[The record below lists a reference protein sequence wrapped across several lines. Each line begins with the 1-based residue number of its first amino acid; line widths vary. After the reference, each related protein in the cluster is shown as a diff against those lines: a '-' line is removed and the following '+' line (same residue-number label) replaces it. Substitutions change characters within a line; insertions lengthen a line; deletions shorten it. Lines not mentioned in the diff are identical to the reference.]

1 MFKNIKSAALAL
13 KYIPGRYFFTYIAID
28 FLQVPISIL
37 YIFYWRNVLL
47 AFTGGIEFRT
57 LIEWLVGMTLFE
69 IAISLFSNYVRQ
81 EVLLPQKEE
90 LSFKIKKEIYTLGIS
105 APAIMYNHSDFLE
118 NYIYMQD
125 TVIEN
130 IFSAVE
136 NLSSFVRAVFMLIFS
151 AFILG
156 SIHYSL
162 IILAVFLSCFSLWF
176 NLKKSQHE
184 ISRELEQ
191 KKDNRVIDYIRR
203 VFNSK
208 EYEMDLRIYNYCTML
223 LNQLKNAHYKKRDL
237 SRKYGRKIA
246 AWSALDDGFSYF
258 FEFIVILLVYFRSI
272 ILNISV
278 GDFSMVIN
286 SAWNL
291 KNTIQQVLNVL
302 PQLAKNGAV
311 LGRFLSVRELIE
323 TESKKT
329 VRKPE
334 IASFQKIAFKS
345 VSFQYPQTD
354 KKILNQISFEIHR
367 GEKIAIVGRNG
378 VGKSTLLKLL
388 LGLYSPSGGDVFL
401 NGNINLKDLDSKS
414 YRDSF
419 GICMQESRVFPV
431 TVRDFVYPFDS
442 AISDEN
448 YKRAL
453 DFAGINDIDLD
464 SELTT
469 EYDDCG
475 LVLSEGNKQK
485 LVIARSFACGNHII
499 VADEPSSALDPM
511 AEAEIFDHIAKLS
524 KDKTMVFITH
534 RLSTIKSA
542 DRILLLDRG
551 VIAEEGTHAELMER
565 NGLYASMYRTQSANY
580 I

>member
-69 IAISLFSNYVRQ
+69 IAISLVSNYVRQ
-81 EVLLPQKEE
+81 EVLLPQKEV

-118 NYIYMQD
+118 DYIYMQD
-125 TVIEN
+125 TVVEN

-136 NLSSFVRAVFMLIFS
+136 NLSSFVRASFMLIFS

-162 IILAVFLSCFSLWF
+162 IILAVALSCFSLWF

-223 LNQLKNAHYKKRDL
+223 LNQLKNAHYEKRDL

-258 FEFIVILLVYFRSI
+258 FEFIVILLVYFRSVV
-272 ILNISV
+272 LNISV

-302 PQLAKNGAV
+302 PQLAKNGA
-311 LGRFLSVRELIE
+311 GWFS
-323 TESKKT
+323 
-329 VRKPE
+329 
-334 IASFQKIAFKS
+334 
-345 VSFQYPQTD
+345 
-354 KKILNQISFEIHR
+354 
-367 GEKIAIVGRNG
+367 
-378 VGKSTLLKLL
+378 
-388 LGLYSPSGGDVFL
+388 
-401 NGNINLKDLDSKS
+401 
-414 YRDSF
+414 
-419 GICMQESRVFPV
+419 
-431 TVRDFVYPFDS
+431 
-442 AISDEN
+442 
-448 YKRAL
+448 
-453 DFAGINDIDLD
+453 
-464 SELTT
+464 
-469 EYDDCG
+469 
-475 LVLSEGNKQK
+475 
-485 LVIARSFACGNHII
+485 
-499 VADEPSSALDPM
+499 
-511 AEAEIFDHIAKLS
+511 
-524 KDKTMVFITH
+524 
-534 RLSTIKSA
+534 
-542 DRILLLDRG
+542 
-551 VIAEEGTHAELMER
+551 
-565 NGLYASMYRTQSANY
+565 
-580 I
+580 

>member
-1 MFKNIKSAALAL
+1 MFKNIKSATLAL

-28 FLQVPISIL
+28 FLQVPIAIL

-47 AFTGGIEFRT
+47 AFTGGIQFRT

-69 IAISLFSNYVRQ
+69 IAISLVSNYVRQ

-118 NYIYMQD
+118 DYIYIQD
-125 TVIEN
+125 TVVEN

-162 IILAVFLSCFSLWF
+162 IILAVVLSCFSLWF

-184 ISRELEQ
+184 VSRELEQ

-237 SRKYGRKIA
+237 SKQYGRKIA

-258 FEFIVILLVYFRSI
+258 FEFIVILLVYFRSVV
-272 ILNISV
+272 LNISV

-311 LGRFLSVRELIE
+311 LGRFLSVRDLIE

-329 VRKPE
+329 AQKRE
-334 IASFQKIAFKS
+334 IAPFQKITFKD

-354 KKILNQISFEIHR
+354 KKVLNRISFEIHR

-388 LGLYSPSGGDVFL
+388 LGLYSPSGGEIFL
-401 NGNINLKDLDSKS
+401 NGNINVKELDAKS

-419 GICMQESRVFPV
+419 GICMQDSKVFPV
-431 TVRDFVYPFDS
+431 TVKNFIYPLNS
-442 AISDEN
+442 ALSDKT
-448 YKRAL
+448 YKNAL

-469 EYDDCG
+469 EYDDRG

-485 LVIARSFACGNHII
+485 LVIARSFACGNYII

-511 AEAEIFDHIAKLS
+511 AEAEIFDHIATLT

-551 VIAEEGTHAELMER
+551 IIAEEGTHAELMER
-565 NGLYASMYRTQSANY
+565 NGLYTSMYRTQSSNY